1 MPREFP
7 ELEPPPSSLQKE
19 DDLEE
24 EFTDEEPEGEEPDD
38 DEDDDEGAE
47 EEDDSDDD
55 EEPSG
60 TKSPQKEKPS
70 VTIKNKAKHAYAER
84 GMEFLIEQA
93 ENRKNTPEFR
103 KKCWDEIR
111 DIGWG
116 KPATQKPTEDG
127 NKKPKLLVGNVNRK
141 DIIKGG

>member
-7 ELEPPPSSLQKE
+7 ELEPPPSSLQE
-19 DDLEE
+19 QDEPLEE
-24 EFTDEEPEGEEPDD
+24 EFTDEESEGEEPDD
-38 DEDDDEGAE
+38 DDDDEGADE
-47 EEDDSDDD
+47 EDSDDD
-55 EEPSG
+55 DEPVNP
-60 TKSPQKEKPS
+60 KSPKKEKPS
-70 VTIKNKAKHAYAER
+70 ITIKNKAKHAYAER
-84 GMEFLIEQA
+84 GLEFLIEQA
-93 ENRKNTPEFR
+93 ENKKNTPEFR